1 MNKVLVI
8 LTNVAQY
15 GTSAEQTGLWLAE
28 ATDFVA
34 KVQAAGFQVDYASA
48 KGGAVPLDPRSLK
61 KVYRSQE
68 VDAIYQSNDFQTR
81 ALRASLPIAK
91 VNPKDYQEFIS
102 RADTGSYG
110 TFLIMPTL
118 KQRLD
123 KFTNKVGM
131 WCQSA
136 TA

>member
-28 ATDFVA
+28 VTDFVA
-34 KVQAAGFQVDYASA
+34 KVQAAGFSA

-91 VNPKDYQEFIS
+91 VNPKDYRGIYFTGGHGVLWDFPNN
-102 RADTGSYG
+102 AD
-110 TFLIMPTL
+110 FEA
-118 KQRLD
+118 
-123 KFTNKVGM
+123 
-131 WCQSA
+131 A
-136 TA
+136 TRQIYQQGGYVMSV

>member
-8 LTNVAQY
+8 LTNVAHY

-61 KVYRSQE
+61 KIYRSQE
-68 VDAIYQSNDFQTR
+68 VDAIYQSNDFQMR
-81 ALRASLPIAK
+81 ALRASLRLLKSIWK
-91 VNPKDYQEFIS
+91 TTGEFIS
-102 RADTGSYG
+102 QADTGSYG

-123 KFTNKVGM
+123 KFTSKVGM

-136 TA
+136 MA